1 MSECKKS
8 GERSRKKLCDCTLY
22 KEGYRNTEKRCV
34 IEIEGYSSKFYKGQ
48 EHEKIKDGK
57 IIIHGKL
64 CFTDSEK

>member
-1 MSECKKS
+1 
-8 GERSRKKLCDCTLY
+8 
-22 KEGYRNTEKRCV
+22 V

-48 EHEKIKDGK
+48 EHERIKDGK